1 MVCSS
6 KGFVSV
12 MKSVSQPPIRSVRF
26 VQVELC
32 ARVTKQIE
40 SAMGKDGFV
49 HCKFFSGVTYM
60 NAASIDV
67 SSRKS
72 TVAVLR
78 PFGEIVKLPFDV
90 RHSAED
96 LAALAEQLMSI
107 EGETRVVMEH
117 TGRYYESIA
126 KVLHEAG
133 LYVSAI
139 NPLLIKE
146 YGNNSLRKVKTD
158 KADAM
163 KIAKYALDNWCEL
176 RDYTPMDTI
185 RYDLKTLNRQFQLA
199 SKQKTA
205 TANNLV
211 ALQEQSFPGIR
222 KLFDSPVRSDGTQKW
237 VDFTH
242 DFWHVDCVRSGSQNA
257 FTERYRK
264 WCKRNHYQFNM
275 EKAAEVYALAKSAV
289 VLVQKTYVTKTLV
302 QEAANQLTAISRSM
316 ETYRSEMN
324 KLASQLPEYP
334 VVMEMYGVGESL
346 GPQLMAEIGDV
357 RRFARK
363 QSLAAFV
370 GIDPAPNESG
380 NYCSRSNKTT
390 KRGSPYL
397 RKTLFNIMT
406 VHLQHA
412 PADEPVFQF
421 LDKKRA
427 EGKPYYVYMTA
438 AGNKFL
444 RRYYGK
450 VMAYFSTLEGLPP
463 VDRDSTGLNHA
474 E

>member
-1 MVCSS
+1 
-6 KGFVSV
+6 
-12 MKSVSQPPIRSVRF
+12 
-26 VQVELC
+26 
-32 ARVTKQIE
+32 
-40 SAMGKDGFV
+40 
-49 HCKFFSGVTYM
+49 M
-60 NAASIDV
+60 NAAGIDI

-78 PFGEIVKLPFDV
+78 PFGEVVEVPFDV
-90 RHSAED
+90 QHNAEA
-96 LAALAEQLMSI
+96 LTALAEQLKSI
-107 EGETRVVMEH
+107 DGETRVVMEH
-117 TGRYYESIA
+117 TGRYYESVA
-126 KVLHEAG
+126 KTLHEAG
-133 LYVSAI
+133 LFVSAV

-146 YGNNSLRKVKTD
+146 YGNNSLRRVKTD

-163 KIAKYALDNWCEL
+163 KIARYALDNWVEL

-205 TANNLV
+205 TANNLI

-242 DFWHVDCVRSGSQNA
+242 DFYHVDCVRSGSQNT

-264 WCKRNHYQFNM
+264 WCKRNHYNFNAG
-275 EKAAEVYALAKSAV
+275 KAAEIYALAKSAV
-289 VLVQKTYVTKTLV
+289 VLVQKTPLTKTLL
-302 QEAANQLTAISRSM
+302 QEAANQLTAISRSV

-334 VVMEMYGVGESL
+334 VIMEMYGVGESL

-357 RRFARK
+357 RRFERK
-363 QSLAAFV
+363 QSLVAFA
-370 GIDPAPNESG
+370 GIDPMPNQSG
-380 NYCSRSNKTT
+380 EKNVRSNKSS

-397 RKTLFNIMT
+397 RKTLFNIMGIY
-406 VHLQHA
+406 LKCSPQ
-412 PADEPVFQF
+412 DEPVYQF
-421 LDKKRA
+421 LDRKRA

-444 RRYYGK
+444 RRYYAT
-450 VMAYFSTLEGLPP
+450 VMNYFATLENLPP
-463 VDRDSTGLNHA
+463 VDMDSTGLQHT

>member
-1 MVCSS
+1 
-6 KGFVSV
+6 
-12 MKSVSQPPIRSVRF
+12 
-26 VQVELC
+26 
-32 ARVTKQIE
+32 
-40 SAMGKDGFV
+40 
-49 HCKFFSGVTYM
+49 M
-60 NAASIDV
+60 NAVGIDV

-78 PFGEIVKLPFDV
+78 PFGEVVRFPFDV

-96 LAALAEQLMSI
+96 LTVLAQQLKAI
-107 EGETRVVMEH
+107 EGETRIVMEH
-117 TGRYYESIA
+117 TGRYYEGIA

-133 LYVSAI
+133 LFVSGV

-158 KADAM
+158 KADAI
-163 KIAKYALDNWCEL
+163 KIARYALDNWAEL

-205 TANNLV
+205 TANNLI

-242 DFWHVDCVRSGSQNA
+242 DFWHADCVRGSSQNA

-264 WCKRNHYQFNM
+264 WCKRNRYQFSM
-275 EKAAEVYALAKSAV
+275 QKAAEVYALAKSAV
-289 VLVQKTYVTKTLV
+289 VLVQKTSVTKTLV
-302 QEAANQLTAISRSM
+302 QEAANQLTAISRSV
-316 ETYRSEMN
+316 ETYRTEMN

-334 VVMEMYGVGESL
+334 VVMQMYGVGESL

-357 RRFARK
+357 RRFQRK
-363 QSLAAFV
+363 QSLVAFA

-380 NYCSRSNKTT
+380 DYRSRRNKTT

-406 VHLQHA
+406 IHLQRA
-412 PADEPVFQF
+412 PLDEPVFQF

-444 RRYYGK
+444 RRYYAK
-450 VMAYFSTLEGLPP
+450 VMTYLATLENLPP
-463 VDRDSTGLNHA
+463 VDMESTGLQHT